1 MYILYIYVC
10 IYHAWCAARF
20 PQEDN
25 QGYAAGNNTL
35 DSLMKH
41 FVEDAKDCYMNG
53 VPSLQGFFT
62 LSSSVW
68 KEIFRHRPNWHTQG
82 EPTPMIRIACAPGVR
97 QMAGMCH
104 SGTTGG
110 MQPGE
115 QPLAVTHRGG
125 HRALCMICQE
135 GKMKGSC
142 RRICSISAIW
152 V

>member
-1 MYILYIYVC
+1 MYTCICVC
-10 IYHAWCAARF
+10 LYHAFCAAQF
-20 PQEDN
+20 PQDGH
-25 QGYAAGNNTL
+25 QGYGAGNKTL

-53 VPSLQGFFT
+53 LPSPKEFFT
-62 LSSSVW
+62 LSSSAW
-68 KEIFRHRPNWHTQG
+68 KEIFRPKPNWHTRG
-82 EPTPMIRIACAPGVR
+82 EPTPMIRTACAPGVR

-115 QPLAVTHRGG
+115 QQSAVTHRGG

-135 GKMKGSC
+135 GKIKDSC
-142 RRICSISAIW
+142 PRICSISAIW

>member
-1 MYILYIYVC
+1 MCVYIMLGVLLGFRRKTIKAMLQATTPWTASWSISWKMQKIATWMVC
-10 IYHAWCAARF
+10 
-20 PQEDN
+20 
-25 QGYAAGNNTL
+25 L
-35 DSLMKH
+35 
-41 FVEDAKDCYMNG
+41 
-53 VPSLQGFFT
+53 PSRGFFT

-68 KEIFRHRPNWHTQG
+68 KEIFRRRPNWHTQG

-97 QMAGMCH
+97 QMAGMCQ